1 MGTSL
6 PWCHSHLTTL
16 TNVRGEF
23 DETAFITFANDEA
36 NKNSYQAHQ
45 TTLTHGVSDRKLP
58 RMIYLPY
65 TLGMFAAIRPRT
77 RYELFKEAVR
87 LAEDPSV
94 PISGEQILLIKEWC
108 MGDSYKGSGN

>member
-1 MGTSL
+1 M
-6 PWCHSHLTTL
+6 
-16 TNVRGEF
+16 RGEF
-23 DETAFITFANDEA
+23 DEATYITFANNGA

-65 TLGMFAAIRPRT
+65 TLEMFAAIHPRMG
-77 RYELFKEAVR
+77 YELFKEAVH

-108 MGDSYKGSGN
+108 MGASYKGSGNKSTFA